1 MPRPSLRFA
10 ATRPIPAAPG
20 IPPGGLFQETA
31 PVPKQPTSLPDQSLI
46 HHLVARA
53 TRATPLLPLSEKAL
67 ALWLKDRP
75 AGLQAWV
82 KAAGFTAKPG
92 SFLLLPPE
100 SDGGARILVGVEPG
114 LDRWSLA
121 ALPATLPAGTYAL
134 VEDDLTPAQCD
145 AHAFAW
151 GMGCYRFTRY
161 RAGARELARL
171 VWPRLCDRAA
181 VERILGAVALGRD
194 LINTP
199 AEHMGPADLA
209 AAVRA
214 VAQRHKA
221 SYSEI
226 VGDQLLKANYPTIH
240 AVGRA
245 AGTNGP
251 RAPRLVDVSWQGS
264 GGKQGPLLA
273 LIGKGVCFDTGGLD
287 LKPRGGMMMMK
298 KDMGGAATV
307 LALAQMIMAADLPLR
322 LRLMI
327 PAVENSVAGNAIR
340 PLDVVKTRKGITVE
354 INDTDA
360 EGRLILCDAMA
371 EADAQKP
378 DLMIDMATLTGA
390 ARVALGPDLPALFAN
405 DDDLAE
411 ALLRHGRDAGD
422 PFWRLPLWKPYR
434 KMLESKVADIANC
447 EPGSFAGAIT
457 AALYLQEFVSPT
469 TKWLHVDTWGWTQGK
484 GAGRPDG
491 GEPLGLRALFAF
503 ISEWAAKGGKP
514 GAKIIA
520 NRPAPRPR
528 GTAKR
533 PRGRR

>member
-1 MPRPSLRFA
+1 MLDHLLSRA
-10 ATRPIPAAPG
+10 AKAAQ
-20 IPPGGLFQETA
+20 I
-31 PVPKQPTSLPDQSLI
+31 
-46 HHLVARA
+46 
-53 TRATPLLPLSEKAL
+53 LPLTDKAL
-67 ALWLKDRP
+67 AAWAKERP
-75 AGLQAWV
+75 AALQAWI
-82 KAAGFTAKPG
+82 KAAGFGAKPG
-92 SFLLLPPE
+92 SFLLLP
-100 SDGGARILVGVEPG
+100 DNLILAGVEAG
-114 LDRWSLA
+114 IDRWSLA
-121 ALPATLPAGTYAL
+121 ALPASLPVGAYAL
-134 VEDDLTPAQCD
+134 IEDDLTPAQCD
-145 AHAFAW
+145 ACAFAW
-151 GMGCYRFTRY
+151 AMGCYRFARY
-161 RAGARELARL
+161 RSDKKEFADL
-171 VWPRLCDRAA
+171 VWPKGADRVA
-181 VERILGAVALGRD
+181 VERAVRAIGLGRD

-221 SYSEI
+221 KIREV
-226 VGDQLLKANYPTIH
+226 VGDALLKANYPTIH

-245 AGTNGP
+245 AATSGP
-251 RAPRLVDVSWQGS
+251 RAPRLIDVSWKGK
-264 GGKQGPLLA
+264 GGEKGPLLA
-273 LIGKGVCFDTGGLD
+273 LVGKGVCFDTGGLD

-307 LALAQMIMAADLPLR
+307 LALAQMVMDADLPLR

-327 PAVENSVAGNAIR
+327 PAVENSVSGNAIR

-371 EADAQKP
+371 DADGDKP

-411 ALLRHGRDAGD
+411 SLLRHGRDTGD

-434 KMLESKVADIANC
+434 KMLDSKVADIANC

-457 AALYLQEFVSPT
+457 AALYLQEFVSPQ
-469 TKWLHVDTWGWTQGK
+469 TKWLHVDTWGWTVGK

-491 GEPLGLRALFAF
+491 GEPLGLRALYSF
-503 ISEWAAKGGKP
+503 IAEWVAKGGKS
-514 GAKIIA
+514 GAKIMA
-520 NRPAPRPR
+520 KPPAPRVAAKR
-528 GTAKR
+528 SVKR

>member
-1 MPRPSLRFA
+1 MLDHLLPRA
-10 ATRPIPAAPG
+10 AKPTR
-20 IPPGGLFQETA
+20 
-31 PVPKQPTSLPDQSLI
+31 
-46 HHLVARA
+46 
-53 TRATPLLPLSEKAL
+53 LLPLGDKAFT
-67 ALWLKDRP
+67 LWLKDCP
-75 AGLQAWV
+75 AALQAWI
-82 KAAGFTAKPG
+82 KAAGFTARPG
-92 SFLLLPPE
+92 SFLLLP
-100 SDGGARILVGVEPG
+100 DAGAGAKTTGAKATGALILAGVESG

-121 ALPATLPAGTYAL
+121 SLPAALPVGAYAL

-151 GMGCYRFTRY
+151 AMGCYRFARY
-161 RAGARELARL
+161 RSDKREYAQL
-171 VWPRLCDRAA
+171 VWPRGADRVA
-181 VERILGAVALGRD
+181 VERAVRAIGLGRD

-209 AAVRA
+209 KAARD

-221 SYSEI
+221 KFRET

-245 AGTNGP
+245 AATSGP
-251 RAPRLVDVSWQGS
+251 RAPRLIDISWKGQGGRK
-264 GGKQGPLLA
+264 GGGEKGPLLA

-307 LALAQMIMAADLPLR
+307 LALGQMIMEADLPLR
-322 LRLMI
+322 LRLLI
-327 PAVENSVAGNAIR
+327 PAVENSVSGNAIH

-360 EGRLILCDAMA
+360 EGRLILCDAI
-371 EADAQKP
+371 ADADDDKP

-390 ARVALGPDLPALFAN
+390 ARVALGPDLPALFSN
-405 DDDLAE
+405 DDEMAE
-411 ALLRHGRDAGD
+411 ALLRHGRAEGD

-434 KMLESKVADIANC
+434 KMLDSKVADIANC

-469 TKWLHVDTWGWTQGK
+469 TKWLHVDTYGWTAGK
-484 GAGRPDG
+484 GPGRPDG
-491 GEPLGLRALFAF
+491 GEPLGLRALYAF
-503 ISEWAAKGGKP
+503 IREWAAKGGKS
-514 GAKIIA
+514 GAKILGA
-520 NRPAPRPR
+520 RPAPRTR
-528 GTAKR
+528 ATAKR